1 MFPLLSRC
9 REGDGDCVVRAA
21 QDRPVDLRVEQADDP
36 VPARSH
42 HKGRR
47 EQESE
52 PKTQHLFAVVGG
64 WSAQGEQDLKLEATK
79 QSPTRVAHVA
89 ISWGAVRLLPPEG
102 PQTTSLRPLVVWVVR
117 VWEPQPPE
125 GVEGLEW
132 VLLTS
137 VPTETLEQAWERV
150 AWDRAR
156 GIPAGYPQGLKTR
169 CGVEQRQLQSYESL
183 RRLLGLL
190 APAAVRLLP

>member
-1 MFPLLSRC
+1 MFPLLSLC
-9 REGDGDCVVRAA
+9 RQVHCDFVVRAA
-21 QDRPVDLRVEQADDP
+21 QDRRVDLRVEQADDR

-42 HKGRR
+42 HKGRP

-64 WSAQGEQDLKLEATK
+64 RSGKGEQDVKLEATK
-79 QSPTRVAHVA
+79 QSPTRVAQVP
-89 ISWGAVRLLPPEG
+89 ISWGGVRLLPPEG
-102 PQTTSLRPLVVWVVR
+102 PQTTGLRPLVVWVVR

-150 AWDRAR
+150 AWYPAR
-156 GIPAGYPQGLKTR
+156 WIVEDYHQGLTTGCR
-169 CGVEQRQLQSYESL
+169 VAQRHPQSYESL

-190 APAAVRLLP
+190 APPAVRLLP